1 MTKHSDPRALAQQIE
16 QSVIGSR
23 RPFKTCFGEKPLIYA
38 DYTAS
43 GRSLSMIES
52 HIRQHVL
59 PWYANTHTETSFTG
73 AQSTKLREEAR
84 QIIRKAVNACEDD
97 KVIFCGSGA
106 TTGINKMIDILGIRI
121 PSSIDRDY
129 HVSAQIP
136 ADKRPVVFIGPYE
149 HHSNELP
156 WRESIAQVVTIP
168 LNEQGQIDQAVLREE
183 LKHYANRPLKI
194 GSFSAASNVTG
205 ITSDVAA
212 ITALLKSEGALAFW
226 DYAAA
231 GPYVKIDMNGKSPL
245 EAPLDAVFISP
256 HKFVGG
262 PGTPGI
268 LIAKQQVMRNEVPAI
283 VGGGTVMYVTPED
296 HRFIADH
303 ERREEGGTPAIVES
317 VRAGLVFKLQ
327 QEVTTDYIQE
337 REHEMVQRAMACFDN
352 IPEIEVLGDK
362 TAPRLSI
369 FSLRFKHQGQDLHYG
384 FVTALLNDLF
394 GIQVRGGCS
403 CAGPYGHHLL
413 GMDRDYSHK
422 IESEIQKGTMVLRPG
437 WVRLNFNYFIGE
449 AEFQYILNAIEL
461 VAKWGW
467 RLLPFYQLDENTAV
481 WRFQGT
487 GMQMQTSL
495 FDFAFGESQ
504 PAAAVDEEKTHP
516 QPDFAALLAQG
527 EQILTDN
534 HTKWQPF
541 SLHLSSNAEAL
552 RWFVLPQHCF
562 TPDPNNGMS
571 EVA

>member
-1 MTKHSDPRALAQQIE
+1 MRTHATTLVKQIE
-16 QSVIGSR
+16 KSVIGSGQ
-23 RPFKTCFGEKPLIYA
+23 PFQTCFGQKPLIYA

-43 GRSLSMIES
+43 GRSLTMIEAT
-52 HIRQHVL
+52 IRRHVL

-84 QIIRKAVNACEDD
+84 QIIRQAVNASEDD
-97 KVIFCGSGA
+97 KIIFCGSGA
-106 TTGINKMIDILGIRI
+106 TTGINKMIDILGIRL
-121 PSSIDRDY
+121 PKKLDREY
-129 HVSAQIP
+129 QISAQIP
-136 ADKRPVVFIGPYE
+136 KQQRPVVFIGPYE

-168 LNEQGQIDQAVLREE
+168 LNEQGQIDLDVLQKQ
-183 LKHYANRPLKI
+183 LKRFANRPLKI

-205 ITSDVAA
+205 TLTDVSA
-212 ITALLKSEGALAFW
+212 ITTLLKQQGALAFW

-231 GPYVKIDMNGKSPL
+231 GPYVKIDMNAD
-245 EAPLDAVFISP
+245 APLDAVFISP

-268 LIAKQQVMRNEVPAI
+268 LIAKQHILNNDIPAI
-283 VGGGTVMYVTPED
+283 VGGGTVMYVTPDD
-296 HRFIADH
+296 HCFIADH

-327 QEVTTDYIQE
+327 QDVTTDYIQQ
-337 REHEMVQRAMACFDN
+337 REHDLVQRAIAFFDT
-352 IPEIEVLGDK
+352 IPEIEVLGNRK
-362 TAPRLSI
+362 APRLPI

-413 GMDRDYSHK
+413 AMDRDYSHK
-422 IESEIQKGTMVLRPG
+422 IEAEIQKGVMVLRPG
-437 WVRLNFNYFIGE
+437 WVRFNFNYFINE
-449 AEFQYILNAIEL
+449 AEFHYILHAIAR
-461 VAKWGW
+461 VAQLGW
-467 RLLPFYQLDENTAV
+467 RLLPFYQLDADTAV

-487 GMQMQTSL
+487 AMPMATSL
-495 FDFAFGESQ
+495 FDVSFSVDSNRAIEDL
-504 PAAAVDEEKTHP
+504 AATAND
-516 QPDFAALLAQG
+516 QPDFDTLLVQG
-527 EQILTDN
+527 EQILTDDHAN
-534 HTKWQPF
+534 WRTF
-541 SLHLSSNAEAL
+541 SLNLSPTANAL
-552 RWFVLPQHCF
+552 RWFVLPQHCIA
-562 TPDPNNGMS
+562 PKPPQKDANNDMS

>member
-1 MTKHSDPRALAQQIE
+1 MNTPSTALVKQIE
-16 QSVIGSR
+16 KSVIGSG
-23 RPFKTCFGEKPLIYA
+23 RPFQTCFGQKPLIYA

-43 GRSLSMIES
+43 GRSLTIIEQ
-52 HIRQHVL
+52 HIRRHVL

-84 QIIRKAVNACEDD
+84 QIIRESVNACQDD

-106 TTGINKMIDILGIRI
+106 TTGINKMIDILGIRV
-121 PSSIDRDY
+121 PVNIDRDY

-136 ADKRPVVFIGPYE
+136 NDQRPVVFIGPYE

-156 WRESIAQVVTIP
+156 WRESIAQVVTIG
-168 LNEQGQIDQAVLREE
+168 LNEHGQIDQNALQSE
-183 LKHYANRPLKI
+183 LKRFADRPLKI

-212 ITALLKSEGALAFW
+212 ITSLLKNEGALAFW

-231 GPYVKIDMNGKSPL
+231 GPYVKIDMNGA
-245 EAPLDAVFISP
+245 APIDAVFISP
-256 HKFVGG
+256 HKFIGG

-268 LIAKQQVMRNEVPAI
+268 LIAKQQILNNEVPAI
-283 VGGGTVMYVTPED
+283 VGGGTVMYVTPDD
-296 HRFIADH
+296 HRFITDH

-317 VRAGLVFKLQ
+317 VRAGLVFKLKQ
-327 QEVTTDYIQE
+327 DVTTDYIQQ
-337 REHEMVQRAMACFDN
+337 REHELVQRAMAFFDN
-352 IPEIEVLGDK
+352 IPEIDVLGNRD
-362 TAPRLSI
+362 APRLSI

-422 IESEIQKGTMVLRPG
+422 IEAEIQNGAMVLRPG
-437 WVRLNFNYFIGE
+437 WVRLNFNYFINE
-449 AEFQYILNAIEL
+449 AEFHYILHAIEL
-461 VAKWGW
+461 VAKLGW
-467 RLLPFYQLDENTAV
+467 RLLPFYQLDEKTAV

-487 GMQMQTSL
+487 LMQMATSL
-495 FDFAFGESQ
+495 FDFTLSEQSLDSEQ
-504 PAAAVDEEKTHP
+504 EQQSNLCNE
-516 QPDFAALLAQG
+516 PDFNALLAQG
-527 EQILTDN
+527 EQILSGN
-534 HTKWQPF
+534 HTNWQTF
-541 SLHLSSNAEAL
+541 ELHLSPSANAL
-552 RWFVLPQHCF
+552 RWFVLPQHCLDA
-562 TPDPNNGMS
+562 TEPQKGADTNMS